1 MVFAVVPSAMNR
13 PEFAPTAVLF
23 APVVLFSNEPNPI
36 AALLAPVVLLSNE
49 LDPIAVFCTPVVI
62 RTPADVPIARLPE
75 AVFALISKAVADEL
89 VRPVINGE
97 DADVIERIE
106 TTMVPLKSEVGV
118 MVNPAVVVAV
128 GPKAP
133 VIARPASDC
142 PPNARVNEPV
152 VLPVTVYAI

>member
-1 MVFAVVPSAMNR
+1 MAFVVTPSAMDR
-13 PEFAPTAVLF
+13 PEFNPIAVLCVPVVLLFNELTPTAV
-23 APVVLFSNEPNPI
+23 
-36 AALLAPVVLLSNE
+36 LLAPVVLFCNE
-49 LDPIAVFCTPVVI
+49 INPTAVFCMPVVI
-62 RTPADVPIARLPE
+62 RPPADVPIARLLE

-89 VRPVINGE
+89 VRPIINGE
-97 DADVIERIE
+97 DTNVIERIE

-118 MVNPAVVVAV
+118 MVNPVVVVAV

-133 VIARPASDC
+133 VTEIPASDC